1 MYLRTVT
8 LKNTGPIENFDVVL
22 PFQGEQPK
30 PVLLVG
36 KNGSGKS
43 TVISFIINALVGM
56 KQQVFE
62 DIEIEKGRVYR
73 LRSSLA
79 INGTAEFYFARLA
92 FDTGVMLTEWQLN
105 KPKSA
110 YSDQSA
116 MQDLH
121 PTWQRIKDHEASMFY
136 LDPGK
141 LSDAHRMKE
150 MLDKNCF
157 LYFPAD
163 RFEPPDWLNIRDLSQ
178 DLKLPEPERM
188 EGRTSRRIISRNR
201 LKTTLEWLHSVVFD
215 MAIYEH
221 QNLQLHLPIANGAQV
236 PRSYQMIHVRRPVP
250 GKAHAIFN
258 LIQDVLKKVICEKD
272 TDILTLGIG
281 DRKTRIIEISVT
293 RDDQQIKVIKNL
305 MSLSAGES
313 ALFCLFASI
322 VRDADMSDMP
332 FNSPSDITGVVVIDE
347 ADMHLHVDLQ
357 YRVLPELI
365 ALFPKIQFI
374 LSAHAPMVAIG
385 LENTLG
391 KDGFEIIELPNAQH
405 IPTESYSEFR
415 EAFNAFSRTKTF
427 QEEIRQELLKTSQPI
442 LFLEGKTDSLLIR
455 TAWQKLK
462 PGTPMPFD
470 AVACG
475 IEPDEEKRSGGA
487 DVLRRTLE
495 FLHALAD
502 NRSMCGLFDFDDA
515 GYNSFNGLNK
525 QVFSEGIDTYHKR
538 HCKENIHALLL
549 PILPQRTNFV
559 NTSDPNFCVMSIEHY
574 FADNVLKDS
583 GFDLKPVI
591 PDSKVFK
598 INSTSKQKLKFANAA
613 EQFQASE
620 FENFQDLFDRLHSI
634 GFI

>member
-8 LKNTGPIENFDVVL
+8 LKNTGPIENFDVAL

-43 TVISFIINALVGM
+43 TVISFIVNALIGL
-56 KQQVFE
+56 KQRVFE
-62 DIEIEKGRVYR
+62 DMEVAKGRVYR
-73 LRSSLA
+73 IRLPLA
-79 INGTAEFYFARLA
+79 INGSAEFYFARLA
-92 FDTGVMLTEWQLN
+92 FDKGVMLTEWQLN
-105 KPKSA
+105 KPKKA

-121 PTWQRIKDHEASMFY
+121 PTWQRIQDNDISTFN
-136 LDPGK
+136 LDPGEF
-141 LSDAHRMKE
+141 AETHRMKE
-150 MLDKNCF
+150 MLDNNCF

-163 RFEPPDWLNIRDLSQ
+163 RFEPPDWLNIGDLSH
-178 DLKLPEPERM
+178 DLKLPEPERI
-188 EGRTSRRIISRNR
+188 EGKTSRRIILRNR
-201 LKTTLEWLHSVVFD
+201 LKTTLEWLHSVAFD
-215 MAIYEH
+215 MVVAEYH
-221 QNLQLHLPIANGAQV
+221 DTQFPLPTAEGTQTPNNTHMIPVRIAF
-236 PRSYQMIHVRRPVP
+236 P
-250 GKAHAIFN
+250 GKAHAIIKLIRNVLSKILCENDIDN
-258 LIQDVLKKVICEKD
+258 LYINF
-272 TDILTLGIG
+272 G
-281 DRKTRIIEISVT
+281 DRKTRIIQVTLT
-293 RDDQQIKVIKNL
+293 RDGQQIKFIKNL

-427 QEEIRQELLKTSQPI
+427 QEEIRQELLKTSKPI

-470 AVACG
+470 AIPCG

-591 PDSKVFK
+591 ADSKVFK

-613 EQFQASE
+613 EHFEVSE
-620 FENFQDLFDRLHSI
+620 FKNFHVLFDRLQSI